1 MEQEK
6 VNAIRKWP
14 TPTTKKQLQSF
25 LRFINFY
32 RRFIPRFAHISN
44 PLTYLT
50 GKHPWNWTPECQQAF
65 DILKETLANASDL
78 FLSQD
83 HGKWQLE
90 TDASDYALGAIL
102 YQYQDY
108 PNHGLIPHPVTYLSK
123 TMLPA
128 ERNYPI
134 YDKEMLAIMTALKE
148 WRHFL
153 IGTEESFEIWSDHDN
168 IKHY

>member
-1 MEQEK
+1 M
-6 VNAIRKWP
+6 
-14 TPTTKKQLQSF
+14 
-25 LRFINFY
+25 
-32 RRFIPRFAHISN
+32 
-44 PLTYLT
+44 

-65 DILKETLANASDL
+65 NTLKETLANASNL
-78 FLSQD
+78 FLPQD
-83 HGKWQLE
+83 HGKWHLE

-108 PNHGLIPHPVTYLSK
+108 PNHGLIPHPVAYLSK

-134 YDKEMLAIMTALKE
+134 YDKEMLVIMTMLKE

-168 IKHY
+168 IKHYCQPQDLNR